1 MIYVYDITF
10 VYYTIGVCPMLVNPI
25 NGRVLVQG
33 DEAYFVCSSGTAVV
47 GEPILTCI
55 NGTWN
60 NPPPTCKLLN
70 P

>member
-1 MIYVYDITF
+1 
-10 VYYTIGVCPMLVNPI
+10 MLVNPI

-70 P
+70 PQNSAGYSMQFAIAY

>member
-1 MIYVYDITF
+1 
-10 VYYTIGVCPMLVNPI
+10 MLVNPI